1 MTARSPRP
9 SWWPSL
15 RDVPTA
21 LLAAEVTWL
30 GGARRHRT
38 LHQWLRPEVCKMS
51 ERRKDME
58 DEIRRVLATYARLPV
73 DAMAIAPDADLFR
86 AGMTSHASVN
96 VMLGLEE
103 AFDIEFPEAM
113 LRKATFESIA
123 AIRDAIEELTSVGV
137 SR

>member
-1 MTARSPRP
+1 
-9 SWWPSL
+9 
-15 RDVPTA
+15 
-21 LLAAEVTWL
+21 
-30 GGARRHRT
+30 
-38 LHQWLRPEVCKMS
+38 
-51 ERRKDME
+51 ME